1 MPHKVIVAGATG
13 LVGSLLL
20 EQLLHHPEFSEV
32 LVLVRKQL
40 PFQHEK
46 LKQLVV
52 NFDHL
57 EDYQA
62 QINGDAI
69 FSCLGTTRQKTP
81 DLNLYR
87 KIDHDYPVELA
98 KIGAKNSIPQFHIV
112 SSVGANSN
120 SFVFYTRLKGET
132 EQDLKKTGLQSLY
145 IYQPSFLTGNRKEK
159 RFGERFG
166 MKLAKLINLFLIGRL
181 RKFQSISAAVVAKA
195 MLNQSL
201 KTNSGIFIYPS
212 DQIKKLA

>member
-20 EQLLHHPEFSEV
+20 EQLLHHHEFSEV

-52 NFDHL
+52 DFDHL

-98 KIGAKNSIPQFHIV
+98 KIGAKNSIPQFHII
-112 SSVGANSN
+112 SSIGANSN